1 MTIVYATHPR
11 FTEHDLAGHPEHAGR
26 IRAVWQRLEE
36 GGLISRMRSIEL
48 PLAAPEQIRAVHH
61 ESYLAILERTA
72 TFDRTVRLDAD
83 TYVCPTSY
91 EIARLAAGGG
101 AAAAQAV
108 ASGQARAGLAVL
120 RPPGHHAEPDRG
132 MGFCLLNNIAIAA
145 RAAQAA
151 GAVRIFIVDIDVHHG
166 NGTEAAFYDD
176 ETVLFLSLHQ
186 YPLYPGTGHVDEIG
200 RGAGVGYT
208 INIPIPPGEGDPA
221 YATLFDQIVWPAAAR
236 FRPDLMLVS
245 AGFDAHWADPL
256 AGMRL
261 SLSGYGHLCAELIK
275 MANDL
280 CAGRIIFFME
290 GGYNLDALSHGVC
303 NIARLL
309 LGEPIVD
316 PLGPA
321 STQGSGRIAD
331 LVERLKGVHQ
341 L

>member
-1 MTIVYATHPR
+1 MTIVYVTHPR
-11 FTEHDLAGHPEHAGR
+11 FVEHDLAGHPEHAGR

-36 GGLISRMRSIEL
+36 GGLTARMQKIEL
-48 PLAAPEQIRAVHH
+48 PLATSEQMRAVHH
-61 ESYLAILERTA
+61 ESYLAVLERTA
-72 TFDRTVRLDAD
+72 GFDRTVRLDAD

-91 EIARLAAGGG
+91 EVARLAAGGG

-108 ASGQARAGLAVL
+108 ALGHARAGLAVL
-120 RPPGHHAEPDRG
+120 RPPGHHAEPERG

-151 GAVRIFIVDIDVHHG
+151 GAARVFIVDIDVHHG
-166 NGTEAAFYDD
+166 NGTEAAFYEDD
-176 ETVLFLSLHQ
+176 TVLFLSLHQ

-200 RGAGVGYT
+200 RSAGTGYT

-221 YATLFDQIVWPAAAR
+221 YAALFEQIVWPAAVR
-236 FRPDLMLVS
+236 FRPDLLLVS

-280 CAGRIIFFME
+280 CAGRIVFFME

-321 STQGSGRIAD
+321 DVQADGHIAA
-331 LVERLKGVHQ
+331 LIERLKGVHQ

>member
-1 MTIVYATHPR
+1 MTIVYVTHPR
-11 FTEHDLAGHPEHAGR
+11 FVEHDLAGHPEHAGR

-36 GGLISRMRSIEL
+36 GGLTARMRSIEL
-48 PLAAPEQIRAVHH
+48 PLAALELVRAVHH
-61 ESYLAILERTA
+61 ESYLAVLERTA
-72 TFDRTVRLDAD
+72 GLDRTVRLDAD

-108 ASGQARAGLAVL
+108 ISGQARAGLAVL
-120 RPPGHHAEPDRG
+120 RPPGHHAEPERG

-151 GAVRIFIVDIDVHHG
+151 GAARVFIVDIDVHHG
-166 NGTEAAFYDD
+166 NGTQAAFYDD
-176 ETVLFLSLHQ
+176 DTVLFLSLHQ

-200 RGAGVGYT
+200 RGAGAGYT

-221 YATLFDQIVWPAAAR
+221 YEALFEQIVWPAAAR
-236 FRPDLMLVS
+236 FRPDLILVS

-256 AGMRL
+256 ANMRL
-261 SLSGYGHLCAELIK
+261 SLSGYGHLCAELIR
-275 MANDL
+275 MAGDL

-290 GGYNLDALSHGVC
+290 GGYNLDALSYGIG

-309 LGEPIVD
+309 LGERPID

-321 STQGSGRIAD
+321 SAQADGHIAA
-331 LVERLKGVHQ
+331 LIERLRGVHQ